1 MEIRKLYK
9 HQRQAVKRA
18 TEGNLALFH
27 ECGTG
32 KTLTALKIIEHHKN
46 LYEKGDRYNTANRR
60 NATSPSF
67 SALVVCPLSIIEAAW
82 MADAARFSPRLKV
95 VSLWAKTRKKRL
107 AALKSDADIYI
118 INFESFRGLFSEIQ
132 DKGFEVLIV
141 DESSK
146 MKNPQSQTTRALLA
160 LAGVYSRGKG
170 KKFAVGDAVP
180 NRYVLTG
187 TPAPND
193 RSEYWAQLTFIAP
206 NEVFSDNFYVF
217 RNRYFTAKPL
227 GRTGINLWSFT
238 KCDFLADEFAAK
250 MAPVCDV
257 VSKEDAVD
265 LPPQVHE
272 IREVKLSGPEQ
283 AAYDQFRRDLVLR
296 FANEE
301 ILATTALTE
310 IMKSR
315 QLTSG
320 FCYGD
325 TGVHQVGKSKLTE
338 LLSLI
343 EEIGDKPII
352 IWCNFRHEIQ
362 LLLYALPDSAALWS
376 GTKDRA
382 AVIEGFKTGRYKY
395 LIANP
400 QSAAH
405 GLTFVNCSYAVYFS
419 LTYSYELA
427 KQSQDRIHRIGQDRK
442 CTYYYLIAKNSIDEV
457 VYAAVRE
464 KKKLS
469 ESVLAYL
476 KSG

>member
-1 MEIRKLYK
+1 
-9 HQRQAVKRA
+9 
-18 TEGNLALFH
+18 
-27 ECGTG
+27 
-32 KTLTALKIIEHHKN
+32 
-46 LYEKGDRYNTANRR
+46 
-60 NATSPSF
+60 
-67 SALVVCPLSIIEAAW
+67 
-82 MADAARFSPRLKV
+82 MADAAKFAPELKV

-107 AALKSDADIYI
+107 AALKQDADIYLV
-118 INFESFRGLFSEIQ
+118 NFESFRGLFSEIQ
-132 DKGFEVLIV
+132 AKGFEVLIV

-146 MKNPQSQTTRALLA
+146 MKNPSSQTTRALLA

-170 KKFAVGDAVP
+170 KKFAVNTPVAH
-180 NRYVLTG
+180 RYVLTG

-227 GRTGINLWSFT
+227 GRTGISLWNFT
-238 KCDFLADEFAAK
+238 KCEYLVDEFAAK

-272 IREVKLSGPEQ
+272 RRGIQLSQPEQ
-283 AAYDQFRRDLVLR
+283 AAYDQFHRDLVLR

-376 GTKDRA
+376 GTNDRDE
-382 AVIEGFKTGRYKY
+382 VIAGFKDGKY
-395 LIANP
+395 QYLVANP

-419 LTYSYELA
+419 LTYSFELA
-427 KQSQDRIHRIGQDRK
+427 KQSQDRIHRIGQDSK
-442 CTYYYLIAKNSIDEV
+442 CTYYYLIAKDTIDEV
-457 VYAAVRE
+457 IYAAVQE
-464 KKKLS
+464 KKALS
-469 ESVLAYL
+469 EAVLSHL
-476 KSG
+476 KGE